1 MKKKLLIFSLFLLPI
16 FSFSYEI
23 NFNKT
28 FSKVVNPDLLS
39 TQIHISVE
47 KKDENRVNIELEK
60 FNDFIKNNK
69 NVIFKNGSFRL
80 SPKYNYS
87 NNKQEFVGYLGN
99 LTYTIESKNAKDI
112 NSFINELISIKD
124 KTKSQDIKLNISN
137 VSWKAS
143 DDLENK
149 SYDDLRLDSIVWI
162 ENYALDLSKKLSK
175 NCEVQK
181 INVNELNRGNIVYAR
196 SEMMYS
202 TSSKAI
208 ADVSPINSEQN
219 ISINPNF
226 VLECK

>member
-1 MKKKLLIFSLFLLPI
+1 M
-16 FSFSYEI
+16 
-23 NFNKT
+23 
-28 FSKVVNPDLLS
+28 
-39 TQIHISVE
+39 
-47 KKDENRVNIELEK
+47 
-60 FNDFIKNNK
+60 
-69 NVIFKNGSFRL
+69 
-80 SPKYNYS
+80 
-87 NNKQEFVGYLGN
+87 GYLGN
-99 LTYTIESKNAKDI
+99 LTYTIETKNSKDI
-112 NSFINELISIKD
+112 NSYINELISIKD
-124 KTKSQDIKLNISN
+124 KTKSEDIKLNISN
-137 VSWKAS
+137 ISWKAS

-181 INVNELNRGNIVYAR
+181 INVNEINRGNIVYAR
-196 SEMMYS
+196 SEMMYA